1 MADSKKFIPFSTAT
15 SQFRSFGQGGNPKV
29 NKDLLPE
36 PEPDYKEAFETAA
49 HEVSKLK
56 QQLFDEKR
64 NARTLKSD
72 LKKEKSNFESLKKE
86 MEEAIVRWRNEIRS
100 HTGEA
105 LINALTQI
113 LQMPDLI
120 DIGLSNRI
128 QQAMSELSDKK
139 SIQIHVSPKQKE
151 FTEKQL
157 SSYPNWEVIA
167 DPSIDSGA
175 LIKAEQGRWDT
186 RMQIAINETIAIIQA
201 WVQDQ

>member
-15 SQFRSFGQGGNPKV
+15 SQFRSFGQGGDAKV
-29 NKDLLPE
+29 NKDLLPD

-49 HEVSKLK
+49 HEISKLK

-64 NARTLKSD
+64 NSRTHKSD
-72 LKKEKSNFESLKKE
+72 LKKEKANFESLKAE

-105 LINALTQI
+105 LISALTQI

-120 DIGLSNRI
+120 DIGLANRI
-128 QQAMSELSDKK
+128 KQAVAELSDKK
-139 SIQIHVSPKQKE
+139 PIQIHVSPKQKE
-151 FTEKQL
+151 FAENIL
-157 SSYPNWEVIA
+157 GSNSSWEVVA
-167 DPSIDSGA
+167 DPAVDTGA